1 MNPYARSLLTCFA
14 IVLLGFTPATVTFII
29 LRFFPSVISSESVSA
44 IVLIDF
50 ACACWSLIVGDKK
63 RRSLWPREPAS
74 TIDQDVEAAAAVTP
88 AVEDKPPE
96 YEKVIEKAPPYES
109 VLMEDAYK
117 NRTMNSSLVANTT
130 MSLDRFEKK
139 DAAIQKSDPDL
150 PTYEE
155 AARLVCKP
163 VE

>member
-74 TIDQDVEAAAAVTP
+74 SIDQDVEAAAA
-88 AVEDKPPE
+88 AAAFEDKPPE

-117 NRTMNSSLVANTT
+117 TRTMDSARVAHTAV
-130 MSLDRFEKK
+130 SLDRFAKK
-139 DAAIQKSDPDL
+139 DATAQESDPDL

>member
-1 MNPYARSLLTCFA
+1 MFCQEVSVQIEWPTLFIVPFVVASGFA
-14 IVLLGFTPATVTFII
+14 YII
-29 LRFFPSVISSESVSA
+29 LPRKV
-44 IVLIDF
+44 
-50 ACACWSLIVGDKK
+50 VGYTFED
-63 RRSLWPREPAS
+63 SF
-74 TIDQDVEAAAAVTP
+74 QDVEAVAAA
-88 AVEDKPPE
+88 AAFEDKPPE

-117 NRTMNSSLVANTT
+117 TRTMDSARVAHTAV
-130 MSLDRFEKK
+130 SLDRFAKK
-139 DAAIQKSDPDL
+139 DATAQESDPDL